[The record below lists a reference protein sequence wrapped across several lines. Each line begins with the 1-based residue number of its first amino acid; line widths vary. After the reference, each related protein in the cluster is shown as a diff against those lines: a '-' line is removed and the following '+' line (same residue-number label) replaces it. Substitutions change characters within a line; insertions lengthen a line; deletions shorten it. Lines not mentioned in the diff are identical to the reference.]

1 MRVGSGVETD
11 ATTPNNVGQD
21 ELLCWASNVGNCCVR
36 LHLALVFHKLG
47 CYLCSSN
54 AKHKI

>member
-21 ELLCWASNVGNCCVR
+21 ELLCWANNVGNCCVR
-36 LHLALVFHKLG
+36 LLLALVFHNLG